1 MRFAAFIAAVRR
13 LGTVCAVPALAA
25 LLLVQGPALRAQRP
39 LEDQDILRYLS
50 QTIAWYRDVAVVA
63 QSSSDA
69 RQAIFADRLRQSS
82 AEAVRL
88 AFEFARAQAAI
99 PRARAP
105 EAAPPGDARSHTLAQ
120 SAAAAEQRAEQAQ
133 AQIERINQQLETS
146 PPRLRPRLLALRNEV
161 TSEANFAKAR
171 RDALRNLLGF
181 LSAPGEGGLAAKVN
195 DLERTIPEVGNARQK
210 AASAPTAS
218 VQSVAPQGFNPE
230 SSGLAG
236 LATEI
241 FSIYREMRRLDRLA
255 EETDALRQAGEGLRG
270 PLRKALREVIR
281 QGDATTQAPESSDV
295 AALKAQQ
302 SEIDALLAQFKQL
315 SASTAPLSEQSTQIN
330 TTRGR
335 ILEWRGMLAENRDS
349 TLRYLLLRAGMLAV
363 ALGLIFGL
371 AELWRHATMRYVQD
385 LRRRRQ
391 VLLFRR
397 IVVSCA
403 VVLFIVLSFVTEFG
417 SLATF
422 AGFSAAGLAV
432 AMQSVI
438 LSMVAYFFLVGRWGV
453 RIGDRVTVSGV
464 TGEVVDIGLFR
475 LYLLELGGSSPTLH
489 PTGRIVVFPNSVFF
503 QSSALFKQAPGIDY
517 AWRAITVQLPAAADS
532 AVVERR
538 LLAAV
543 ESVYEEY
550 REVIERQHGTA
561 QSRLSVTTDVPRPES
576 RLRFVDSDQE
586 ITIRYPVEIR
596 RAAEID
602 GRITREVVAQLEKDP
617 KPMFASGGG
626 YKIQVTAG

>member
-1 MRFAAFIAAVRR
+1 MRYTPLFAT
-13 LGTVCAVPALAA
+13 LPALVT
-25 LLLVQGPALRAQRP
+25 LLLVPGPALRAQRP
-39 LEDQDILRYLS
+39 LDDQQILQYLN
-50 QTIAWYRDVAVVA
+50 QTITWYRDVTAAA

-69 RQAIFADRLRQSS
+69 RQAIFADSLRQSS
-82 AEAVRL
+82 ADAVRL

-99 PRARAP
+99 PPASAP
-105 EAAPPGDARSHTLAQ
+105 QDAQAETARSRTLAQ

-133 AQIERINQQLETS
+133 AQIERINQQLETA
-146 PPRLRPRLLALRNEV
+146 PPRSRPRLLALRDEV

-195 DLERTIPEVGNARQK
+195 DLERTVPEVGSARQK
-210 AASAPTAS
+210 AAFATTAS
-218 VQSVAPQGFNPE
+218 AQGVASRDFHPE
-230 SSGLAG
+230 SSGIAG
-236 LATEI
+236 LATEV
-241 FSIYREMRRLDRLA
+241 FSIYREMRRLDRLI
-255 EETDALRQAGEGLRG
+255 EETDALRQAGEELRG

-281 QGDATTQAPESSDV
+281 RGDATTQAPESSDV
-295 AALKAQQ
+295 AALKAQRT
-302 SEIDALLAQFKQL
+302 EIEALLAQFKQS
-315 SASTAPLSEQSTQIN
+315 SASIAPLREQSTQIN
-330 TTRGR
+330 ASRGR
-335 ILEWRGMLAENRDS
+335 ILEWRGMLAENRAS
-349 TLRYLLLRAGMLAV
+349 ALRYLLLRAGMLLV
-363 ALGLIFGL
+363 ALALIFGL

-397 IVVSCA
+397 IVVGCA

-475 LYLLELGGSSPTLH
+475 LYLLELGGSSPALH

-503 QSSALFKQAPGIDY
+503 QSAALFKQAPGIDY
-517 AWRAITVQLPAAADS
+517 AWRAITVQLPVAEDS
-532 AVVERR
+532 AAIERR

-543 ESVYEEY
+543 ESVYAEF
-550 REVIERQHGTA
+550 REVIERQHSTA
-561 QSRLSVTTDVPRPES
+561 QSLLSVTTTIPRPES
-576 RLRFVDSDQE
+576 RLRFVDSELE
-586 ITIRYPVEIR
+586 ITIRYPVEID

-602 GRITREVVAQLEKDP
+602 GRVTREVAAQLEKDS
-617 KPMFASGGG
+617 KCALAGGSA